1 MNADIKKLVTAA
13 CDQRVHSYSPYSNFR
28 VGAALLGKSGT
39 VYLGTNVEN
48 ASFGLSICA
57 ERSAVV
63 QAVSAGEREF
73 AAIAIC
79 ADGPTPTAP
88 CGACRQVLLEF
99 GPELPVILAGDSGL
113 EGELLELTVGE
124 LLPHAFF
131 DFSEQ
136 LRNIDRGKDTP

>member
-1 MNADIKKLVTAA
+1 MNADIKRLVTAA
-13 CDQRVHSYSPYSNFR
+13 CDQRVRSYSPYSRFR

-73 AAIAIC
+73 VAIAIC
-79 ADGPTPTAP
+79 ADGLTPTAP

-99 GPELPVILAGDSGL
+99 GSELPVILAGDAGL
-113 EGELLELTVGE
+113 EGDLLELTVAE

-131 DFSEQ
+131 DFTAQ
-136 LRNIDRGKDTP
+136 LKGDKDGKDSS